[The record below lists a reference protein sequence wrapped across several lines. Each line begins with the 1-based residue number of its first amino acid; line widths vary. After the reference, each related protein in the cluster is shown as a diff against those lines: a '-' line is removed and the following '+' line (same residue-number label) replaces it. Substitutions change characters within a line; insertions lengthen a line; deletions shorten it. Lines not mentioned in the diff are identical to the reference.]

1 MVINYNECN
10 IENKNDNDNEEN
22 KKNSAGADEVLPII
36 VYTLIKG
43 NIPKLK
49 SNINYIKL
57 YRHSTMFD
65 SNKEEY
71 FTTVVESGIGFLDK
85 IDIDSELLNISEKER
100 ENIKNKYFKNEN
112 INCSDLNDVSINN
125 SLENNVDAN
134 YLIYNLSKSID
145 KEEND
150 NNFLENKTEVTQN
163 NLDINNININL
174 LYQKYFND
182 DLKDLTLHKIDEL
195 KDDFEIVLLLLKK
208 YLDEKK
214 QIK

>member
-1 MVINYNECN
+1 MIINYNEGN
-10 IENKNDNDNEEN
+10 FEKKTDNNES
-22 KKNSAGADEVLPII
+22 KKNSAGADEVLPVI
-36 VYTLIKG
+36 VYTLIKA

-57 YRHSTMFD
+57 YRHSSMFD

-85 IDIDSELLNISEKER
+85 INIDSELLNISKKER
-100 ENIKNKYFKNEN
+100 ENIKNKYFVNE
-112 INCSDLNDVSINN
+112 SINN
-125 SLENNVDAN
+125 NDQNDISFNSLKNNADAN
-134 YLIYNLSKSID
+134 YLIYNLSKDIQ
-145 KEEND
+145 KEEQD
-150 NNFLENKTEVTQN
+150 NNIRVKKTELSQN
-163 NLDINNININL
+163 NFEINNIDINL
-174 LYQKYFND
+174 LYKKYFNN
-182 DLKDLTLHKIDEL
+182 DLKDLPLNKIDEL